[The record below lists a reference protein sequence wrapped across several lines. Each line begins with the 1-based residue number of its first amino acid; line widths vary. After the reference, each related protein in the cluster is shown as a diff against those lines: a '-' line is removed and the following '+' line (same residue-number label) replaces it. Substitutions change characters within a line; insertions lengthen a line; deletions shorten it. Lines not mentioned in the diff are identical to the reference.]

1 MREKYIEKK
10 FKQISTK
17 NKRYLW
23 KYSLFTMLVRGTG
36 LEPVRIAALVPET
49 NVSANST
56 SHAYSLVKMS
66 SLPMKIFK
74 NENN

>member
-1 MREKYIEKK
+1 
-10 FKQISTK
+10 
-17 NKRYLW
+17 
-23 KYSLFTMLVRGTG
+23 MLVRGTG

-74 NENN
+74 NENNKNENN